1 MKNSRIGIFDEE
13 ETNTNQRLEAVE
25 RWARKVKEG
34 NWKEEHTEFI
44 NSQFKKAEEVIK
56 KLSET
61 REGCEKIIKLYK
73 IKNIKGYPGLL
84 RKFK

>member
-1 MKNSRIGIFDEE
+1 M
-13 ETNTNQRLEAVE
+13 NQRLESVE
-25 RWARKVKEG
+25 RWAKRVKEG

-61 REGCEKIIKLYK
+61 REGCEKIIKLYN
-73 IKNIKGYPGLL
+73 IKNIKGYPKLL